1 MRAYKASKAPLTL
14 DSQVIVKNRSY
25 QSLTSNSSNNKVNHT
40 IMNYVQKR
48 LAEYEYKTFDINTPK
63 KDLFAKSIKKEVN
76 PKIYSHTNTFK
87 RKSKPSIELNFNKS
101 MEKKVIIN
109 PLLVKNGQR
118 SKSYGHPEVIKLQK
132 ENKSLKQRLEVYQN
146 QINRLQMQMNEYI
159 NQSKVF
165 SKDNN
170 EEINYLLSSNNE
182 MDNTINSLSISA
194 YNDQ

>member
-48 LAEYEYKTFDINTPK
+48 LAEYEYKTFGITTPQKNLFPKSTK
-63 KDLFAKSIKKEVN
+63 KAVN

-87 RKSKPSIELNFNKS
+87 TKSKPIIELNFNKS
-101 MEKKVIIN
+101 MEKKVIVN

-118 SKSYGHPEVIKLQK
+118 SKSSGHPEVIKLQK

-146 QINRLQMQMNEYI
+146 QINRLQIQMNEYI